1 MSREALRARLGRRK
15 TIVVDSPA
23 WGCEVT
29 LREMSAAEQLSLS
42 PRADALAEKLGVP
55 REGAFVFL
63 MVASCLVDG
72 DDRVFDDDDLADMSA
87 ADLAEIARLAEQA
100 GALNGVQ
107 DDPLGN
113 SSGSPDDA

>member
-1 MSREALRARLGRRK
+1 MSRETLRARLGKRK
-15 TIVVDSPA
+15 TVEVDSPF
-23 WGCEVT
+23 WGCSVT
-29 LREMSAAEQLSLS
+29 LRELSAAEQLSLS
-42 PRADALAEKLGVP
+42 PRADALAKKLGVA

-63 MVASCLVDG
+63 LVASCLVDG
-72 DDRVFDDDDLADMSA
+72 GERVFDDDDLADMSA